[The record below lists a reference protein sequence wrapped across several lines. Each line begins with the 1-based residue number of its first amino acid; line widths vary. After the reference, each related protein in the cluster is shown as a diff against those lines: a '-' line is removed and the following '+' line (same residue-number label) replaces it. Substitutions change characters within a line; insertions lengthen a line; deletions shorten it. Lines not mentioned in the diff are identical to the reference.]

1 MGGNLM
7 SPRHRNR
14 VLDTA
19 LETSGAALTEADGE
33 SRRAA

>member
-1 MGGNLM
+1 
-7 SPRHRNR
+7 

-19 LETSGAALTEADGE
+19 LETSAAALAEADGE